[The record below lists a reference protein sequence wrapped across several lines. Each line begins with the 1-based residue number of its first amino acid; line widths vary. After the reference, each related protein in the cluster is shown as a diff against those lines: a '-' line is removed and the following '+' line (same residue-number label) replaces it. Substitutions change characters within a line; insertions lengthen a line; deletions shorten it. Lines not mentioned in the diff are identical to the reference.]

1 VAHVEEYLMA
11 LMLSA
16 VLFAMAGFFLL
27 LTVARQRRNERQ
39 IMSRLQG
46 ESARDSRV
54 GSILRLLG
62 DSRFGQ
68 RSVSLDNEMQI
79 LLNRI
84 GWRRTSQRSLF
95 AAFQISVP
103 VVAVCVV
110 VAIQSLFFQDATYP
124 LLPPMFALGLGYL
137 TPKRVLAMVAA
148 HRQKQVVAEIST
160 LIPLLRIL
168 FESGMAVEQALRVL
182 SSEGNKLLPVLS
194 SELRVLLVR
203 VDSGL
208 ELGDELTKVASVLA
222 VDEFSDTCV
231 ILNQLIHQGGG
242 AMKSLLALKQ
252 LIDDRRLTRL
262 QEYISKLSAKMSV
275 VMMVFLFPALLI
287 VLAGPG
293 FIAIGK
299 ALSSH

>member
-1 VAHVEEYLMA
+1 MA
-11 LMLSA
+11 LFLSA
-16 VLFAMAGFFLL
+16 LMCAGAALLLL
-27 LTVARQRRNERQ
+27 LTLARQRRNERQ
-39 IMSRLQG
+39 VTLRLQG
-46 ESARDSRV
+46 QVERDSRM
-54 GSILRLLG
+54 GSWLRLLG

-68 RSVSLDNEMQI
+68 RSISLDSETQV

-84 GWRRTSQRSLF
+84 GWRRATQRSLF
-95 AAFQISVP
+95 AASQIGVP
-103 VVAVCVV
+103 LLLFAVV
-110 VAIQSLFFQDATYP
+110 ILSQSLFFQKVEIP
-124 LLPPMFALGLGYL
+124 LLAPTFALGIGYL
-137 TPKRVLAMVAA
+137 IPKRVLAAA
-148 HRQKQVVAEIST
+148 AKHRQKSVAIEVST
-160 LIPLLRIL
+160 FIPLLRIL

-182 SSEGNKLLPVLS
+182 SGEGKDLLPILS
-194 SELRVLLVR
+194 SEIRMILVR

-208 ELGDELTKVASVLA
+208 ELGEELHKTAVLLA

-252 LIDDRRLTRL
+252 LLDDRRLTRL

-293 FIAIGK
+293 FTAISR
-299 ALSSH
+299 ALGTH

>member
-1 VAHVEEYLMA
+1 MV

-16 VLFAMAGFFLL
+16 LLFAAAGFFLML
-27 LTVARQRRNERQ
+27 SVARQRRNARQ
-39 IMSRLQG
+39 IMSRLHG
-46 ESARDSRV
+46 EIARDSRV
-54 GSILRLLG
+54 GSLLRLLG

-68 RSVSLDNEMQI
+68 RSVSLDSETQI

-84 GWRRTSQRSLF
+84 GWRRARQRSLF
-95 AAFQISVP
+95 AACQVGVP
-103 VVAVCVV
+103 IVAVCMVML
-110 VAIQSLFFQDATYP
+110 IQTLFFSDVQYP
-124 LLPPMFALGLGYL
+124 VMAPLFAVGLGYL
-137 TPKRVLAMVAA
+137 APKRVLAAA
-148 HRQKQVVAEIST
+148 AARRQKRTVAEIGT
-160 LIPLLRIL
+160 FIPLLRIL

-182 SSEGNKLLPVLS
+182 SSEGSKLLPVLS
-194 SELRVLLVR
+194 SELRVMLVR

-299 ALSSH
+299 ALGSH